1 MTVTIQI
8 SGFSESL
15 SRCMDFEAVSPVELE
30 SVLAEAS
37 LPLEMRFAEPSAE
50 TPLIRSG
57 STFSHLVFVQH
68 GIVTPWQSP
77 YSELAAPFLIGVHEF
92 LMGSERWSASYS
104 AITEAVTVRIP
115 KEVMALVVKEIPP
128 VRERMHE
135 LVMRRLAR
143 FYWVSLA
150 TSGGPASRVAA
161 ALVSRLAL
169 EDRDFGA
176 DRVIAIRQKDLG
188 RLTTLSRSAVAAGL
202 TELAESGAIRW
213 GDGPG
218 ARFRGEVLVPD
229 VDALKDR
236 AFADVR
242 REIQPLIADTGGE

>member
-1 MTVTIQI
+1 MPIHI
-8 SGFSESL
+8 EGFAETL
-15 SRCMDFEAVSPVELE
+15 ARCLDFEGVAPEELE
-30 SVLAEAS
+30 SALAEAA

-50 TPLIRSG
+50 VPLIRSG
-57 STFSHLVFVQH
+57 SAFTHLVFVQH
-68 GIVTPWQSP
+68 GVVTPWQSP

-92 LMGSERWSASYS
+92 LMGSARWSASYS
-104 AITEAVTVRIP
+104 AISEAVIVRMP
-115 KEVMALVVKEIPP
+115 KEVMGHVVESIPS
-128 VRERMHE
+128 VRERMQG

-169 EDRDFGA
+169 VDLDYGA
-176 DRVIAIRQKDLG
+176 DRVITIRQKDLA
-188 RLTTLSRSAVAAGL
+188 RLTTLSRSAVAVGMS
-202 TELAESGAIRW
+202 ELAGTGAIRW

-218 ARFRGEVLVPD
+218 ARFKGEVLVPD
-229 VDALKDR
+229 VDALKDQ

-242 REIQPLIADTGGE
+242 ARELQPLLTATIDE

>member
-1 MTVTIQI
+1 MSIHI
-8 SGFSESL
+8 EGFAQSL
-15 SRCMDFEAVSPVELE
+15 ARCLDFEGVAPEALE
-30 SVLAEAS
+30 AALAEAA

-50 TPLIRSG
+50 VSLIRSG
-57 STFSHLVFVQH
+57 AAFTHLVFVQH
-68 GIVTPWQSP
+68 GVVTPWQSP

-92 LMGSERWSASYS
+92 LMGAERWSASYS
-104 AITEAVTVRIP
+104 AISEAVIVRIP
-115 KEVMALVVKEIPP
+115 KEVMTLVVERIPT
-128 VRERMHE
+128 VRDRMHD

-169 EDRDFGA
+169 DDLDFGEG
-176 DRVIAIRQKDLG
+176 RIIAVRQKDLS

-202 TELAESGAIRW
+202 AEQAESRVIRW
-213 GDGPG
+213 GDGLG
-218 ARFRGEVLVPD
+218 ARFKGEVLVPD
-229 VDALKDR
+229 VDALKDS

-242 REIQPLIADTGGE
+242 TREIQPLLAARDNE

>member
-1 MTVTIQI
+1 MTIQI
-8 SGFSESL
+8 KGFAETL
-15 SRCMDFEAVSPVELE
+15 ARCLDFEGVEPDELE
-30 SVLAEAS
+30 TVLAEAA

-50 TPLIRSG
+50 VPLIRSG
-57 STFSHLVFVQH
+57 SDFTHLVFVQH
-68 GIVTPWQSP
+68 GVVTPWQSP

-104 AITEAVTVRIP
+104 AITEAVVVRIP
-115 KEVMALVVKEIPP
+115 MEVMQLVVTRLPQ
-128 VRERMHE
+128 VRERMQG

-169 EDRDFGA
+169 VDIDYGA
-176 DRVIAIRQKDLG
+176 ERIIPIRQKDLV

-202 TELAESGAIRW
+202 SELAATGAIRW

-218 ARFRGEVLVPD
+218 ARFKGEVLVPD
-229 VDALKDR
+229 VDALKDQ

-242 REIQPLIADTGGE
+242 VRELRPLLTTAIDE

>member
-1 MTVTIQI
+1 MTIQV
-8 SGFSESL
+8 SGFAETL
-15 SRCMDFEAVSPVELE
+15 TRCLDFEGVAPEELE
-30 SVLAEAS
+30 LVLAEAA

-50 TPLIRSG
+50 IPLIRSG
-57 STFSHLVFVQH
+57 SDFTHLVFVQH
-68 GIVTPWQSP
+68 GVVTPWQSP

-104 AITEAVTVRIP
+104 AITEAVVVRIP
-115 KEVMALVVKEIPP
+115 SEVMGHVVERFPS
-128 VRERMHE
+128 VRERMQE

-169 EDRDFGA
+169 VDLDYGA
-176 DRVIAIRQKDLG
+176 DRAIAIRQKDLV

-202 TELAESGAIRW
+202 SELAATAAIRW

-218 ARFRGEVLVPD
+218 ARFKGEVIVPD
-229 VDALKDR
+229 VDALKDQ

-242 REIQPLIADTGGE
+242 ARELRPLLSVSNDE

>member
-1 MTVTIQI
+1 MPIQVE
-8 SGFSESL
+8 GFAQAL
-15 SRCMDFEAVSPVELE
+15 SRSLDFQSVAPVALEA
-30 SVLAEAS
+30 VLAEVTQT
-37 LPLEMRFAEPSAE
+37 LEMRFTEPSAE
-50 TPLIRSG
+50 VPLIRSG
-57 STFSHLVFVQH
+57 SEFTHLIFVQH
-68 GIVTPWQSP
+68 GVVTPWQSP

-92 LMGSERWSASYS
+92 LMDAERWSASYS
-104 AITEAVTVRIP
+104 AISEAVIVRIP
-115 KEVMALVVKEIPP
+115 KEVIHLVTERLPT

-169 EDRDFGA
+169 DDLDFGS
-176 DRVIAIRQKDLG
+176 DRTISIRQKDLG

-202 TELAESGAIRW
+202 SELAGTGVIRW

-218 ARFRGEVLVPD
+218 ARFKGEVLVPD
-229 VDALKDR
+229 VDALKDQ

-242 REIQPLIADTGGE
+242 ARELRPLLTAAIDE

>member
-1 MTVTIQI
+1 M
-8 SGFSESL
+8 
-15 SRCMDFEAVSPVELE
+15 
-30 SVLAEAS
+30 
-37 LPLEMRFAEPSAE
+37 
-50 TPLIRSG
+50 
-57 STFSHLVFVQH
+57 
-68 GIVTPWQSP
+68 TPWQSP

-92 LMGSERWSASYS
+92 LMGAERWSASYS
-104 AITEAVTVRIP
+104 AITEAVIVRIP
-115 KEVMALVVKEIPP
+115 TEAMQLVVERLPQ

-169 EDRDFGA
+169 DDLDFGSE
-176 DRVIAIRQKDLG
+176 RVISIRQKDLG

-213 GDGPG
+213 GAGPG
-218 ARFRGEVLVPD
+218 ARFKGEVLIPD
-229 VDALKDR
+229 VDALMDC
-236 AFADVR
+236 AFEDVR
-242 REIQPLIADTGGE
+242 TREIQPLLAARDGD

>member
-1 MTVTIQI
+1 MPIHI
-8 SGFSESL
+8 EGFAETL
-15 SRCMDFEAVSPVELE
+15 ARCLDFEGVTPDELE
-30 SVLAEAS
+30 AVLAEAA

-50 TPLIRSG
+50 LPLIRSG
-57 STFSHLVFVQH
+57 SDFTHLVFVQH
-68 GIVTPWQSP
+68 GVVTPWQSP
-77 YSELAAPFLIGVHEF
+77 HSELAAPFLIGVHEF

-104 AITEAVTVRIP
+104 AITEAVIVRIP
-115 KEVMALVVKEIPP
+115 KEVMQLVVERLPS

-169 EDRDFGA
+169 VDIDYGPDR
-176 DRVIAIRQKDLG
+176 IIPIRQKDLV

-202 TELAESGAIRW
+202 SELAATGAIFW
-213 GDGPG
+213 GDGPR
-218 ARFRGEVLVPD
+218 ARFKGEVIVPD
-229 VDALKDR
+229 VDALKDQ

-242 REIQPLIADTGGE
+242 ARELQPLLTAAIDE

>member
-1 MTVTIQI
+1 MPVNIE
-8 SGFSESL
+8 GFATSL
-15 SRCMDFEAVSPVELE
+15 TRCLDFEGVAPDELE
-30 SVLAEAS
+30 AVLAEDA
-37 LPLEMRFAEPSAE
+37 LPLEMLFAEPSAE
-50 TPLIRSG
+50 APLIRSG
-57 STFSHLVFVQH
+57 SDFTHLVFVQH

-92 LMGSERWSASYS
+92 LMGAERWSASYS
-104 AITEAVTVRIP
+104 AITEAVVVGIP
-115 KEVMALVVKEIPP
+115 KDVMQLVVERLLQ
-128 VRERMHE
+128 VRERMHD

-169 EDRDFGA
+169 DDLDFGEG
-176 DRVIAIRQKDLG
+176 RVIAIRQKDLS

-202 TELAESGAIRW
+202 AELAESRAIRW

-218 ARFRGEVLVPD
+218 ARFKGEVLVPD
-229 VDALKDR
+229 VDALKDS

-242 REIQPLIADTGGE
+242 TREIQPLLAARDDE

>member
-1 MTVTIQI
+1 MTIQV
-8 SGFSESL
+8 SGFAETL
-15 SRCMDFEAVSPVELE
+15 ARCLDFEGVAPEELE
-30 SVLAEAS
+30 SALAEAA

-50 TPLIRSG
+50 VPLIRSG
-57 STFSHLVFVQH
+57 SDFTHLVFVQH
-68 GIVTPWQSP
+68 GVVTPWQSP
-77 YSELAAPFLIGVHEF
+77 HSELAAPFLIGVHEF

-104 AITEAVTVRIP
+104 AITEAVVVRIP
-115 KEVMALVVKEIPP
+115 KEVMQLVVERLPS
-128 VRERMHE
+128 VRERMQG

-169 EDRDFGA
+169 VDLDHGA
-176 DRVIAIRQKDLG
+176 DRAIVIRQKDLA

-202 TELAESGAIRW
+202 SELAATGAIHW

-218 ARFRGEVLVPD
+218 ARFKGEVLVPD
-229 VDALKDR
+229 VDALKDQ

-242 REIQPLIADTGGE
+242 ARELQPLLNANIDE

>member
-1 MTVTIQI
+1 MTVHIE
-8 SGFSESL
+8 GFAETL
-15 SRCMDFEAVSPVELE
+15 ARCLDFEGVAPEELE
-30 SVLAEAS
+30 SALAEAA

-50 TPLIRSG
+50 VPLIRSG
-57 STFSHLVFVQH
+57 SAFTHLVFVQH
-68 GIVTPWQSP
+68 GVVTPWQSP
-77 YSELAAPFLIGVHEF
+77 YSELSAPFLIGVHEF

-104 AITEAVTVRIP
+104 AITEAVVVRIP
-115 KEVMALVVKEIPP
+115 KEVMLLVVERLPS
-128 VRERMHE
+128 VRERMQG

-169 EDRDFGA
+169 VDIDYGA
-176 DRVIAIRQKDLG
+176 DRSIPIRQKDLV

-202 TELAESGAIRW
+202 SELAATGAIRW

-218 ARFRGEVLVPD
+218 TRFKGEVLVPD
-229 VDALKDR
+229 VDALKDQ

-242 REIQPLIADTGGE
+242 ARELQPLLTATIDE

>member
-1 MTVTIQI
+1 MTIQV
-8 SGFSESL
+8 SGFAETL
-15 SRCMDFEAVSPVELE
+15 ARCLDFEGVASEELE
-30 SVLAEAS
+30 SVLAEAA
-37 LPLEMRFAEPSAE
+37 LPLEMRFAEPSADV
-50 TPLIRSG
+50 PLIRSG
-57 STFSHLVFVQH
+57 SDFTHLVFVQH
-68 GIVTPWQSP
+68 GVVTPWQSP

-92 LMGSERWSASYS
+92 LMGSARWSASYS
-104 AITEAVTVRIP
+104 PITEAVIVRIP
-115 KEVMALVVKEIPP
+115 NDVMHLVVERLPS
-128 VRERMHE
+128 VRERMQD

-169 EDRDFGA
+169 VDLDFGA
-176 DRVIAIRQKDLG
+176 DRAIKIRQKDLA

-202 TELAESGAIRW
+202 SELATTGVIRW

-218 ARFRGEVLVPD
+218 ARFKGEVTVPD
-229 VDALKDR
+229 VDALKDQ

-242 REIQPLIADTGGE
+242 ARELQPLLAGSIDE

>member
-1 MTVTIQI
+1 MSVRV
-8 SGFSESL
+8 SGFAKGL
-15 SRCMDFEAVSPVELE
+15 VRCLDFEGVAPEALE
-30 SVLAEAS
+30 VVLAEAS
-37 LPLEMRFAEPSAE
+37 SPLEMRFAEPSAE
-50 TPLIRSG
+50 APLIRSG
-57 STFSHLVFVQH
+57 AAFSHLVFVQH
-68 GIVTPWQSP
+68 GVVTPWQSP

-92 LMGSERWSASYS
+92 LMGAERWSASYS
-104 AITEAVTVRIP
+104 AITEAVIVRIP
-115 KEVMALVVKEIPP
+115 TEAMQLVVERLPQ

-169 EDRDFGA
+169 DDLDFGSE
-176 DRVIAIRQKDLG
+176 RVISIRQKDLG

-242 REIQPLIADTGGE
+242 REIQPLIADTAGE

>member
-1 MTVTIQI
+1 MTIHI
-8 SGFSESL
+8 DGFAETLARCLDFEGVAPESL
-15 SRCMDFEAVSPVELE
+15 EA
-30 SVLAEAS
+30 VLAEAS
-37 LPLEMRFAEPSAE
+37 SPLEMLFAEPSAE
-50 TPLIRSG
+50 APLIRSG
-57 STFSHLVFVQH
+57 AAFTHLVFVQH
-68 GIVTPWQSP
+68 GVVTPWQSP

-92 LMGSERWSASYS
+92 LMGAERWSASYS

-169 EDRDFGA
+169 EDLDFGSE
-176 DRVIAIRQKDLG
+176 RVIAIRQKDLG

-202 TELAESGAIRW
+202 TELAECGAIRW
-213 GDGPG
+213 GEGTG

>member
-1 MTVTIQI
+1 M
-8 SGFSESL
+8 
-15 SRCMDFEAVSPVELE
+15 
-30 SVLAEAS
+30 
-37 LPLEMRFAEPSAE
+37 
-50 TPLIRSG
+50 
-57 STFSHLVFVQH
+57 
-68 GIVTPWQSP
+68 TPWQSP

-92 LMGSERWSASYS
+92 LMGAERWSASYS
-104 AITEAVTVRIP
+104 AITEAVIVRIP
-115 KEVMALVVKEIPP
+115 KEVIQLVTERLPTI
-128 VRERMHE
+128 RERMHE

-169 EDRDFGA
+169 DDLDFGTE
-176 DRVIAIRQKDLG
+176 RVISIRQKDLG

-213 GDGPG
+213 GAGPG

-229 VDALKDR
+229 VDALKEC
-236 AFADVR
+236 AFEDVR
-242 REIQPLIADTGGE
+242 TREIQPLLAARDGD

>member
-1 MTVTIQI
+1 MPLLVT
-8 SGFSESL
+8 GFADTL
-15 SRCMDFEAVSPVELE
+15 ARCLVFEGVAPDELE
-30 SVLAEAS
+30 IVLAEAG

-50 TPLIRSG
+50 IPLIRSG
-57 STFSHLVFVQH
+57 SDFTHLVFVQH
-68 GIVTPWQSP
+68 GVVTPWQSP

-104 AITEAVTVRIP
+104 AITEAVIVRIP
-115 KEVMALVVKEIPP
+115 AEVMQLVVERLPS

-169 EDRDFGA
+169 VDRDFGT
-176 DRVIAIRQKDLG
+176 DRAIAIRQKDLV

-202 TELAESGAIRW
+202 SELAATGAIRW

-218 ARFRGEVLVPD
+218 ARFKGEVIVPD
-229 VDALKDR
+229 VDALKDQ

-242 REIQPLIADTGGE
+242 ARELRPLLSVSNDE

>member
-1 MTVTIQI
+1 MTIDI
-8 SGFSESL
+8 EGFAGTL
-15 SRCMDFEAVSPVELE
+15 ARCLDFEGVSEEELE
-30 SVLAEAS
+30 AVLAEAS
-37 LPLEMRFAEPSAE
+37 QPLEMRFAEPSAE
-50 TPLIRSG
+50 VPLIRSG
-57 STFSHLVFVQH
+57 AAFTHLAFVQH
-68 GIVTPWQSP
+68 GVVTPWQSP

-92 LMGSERWSASYS
+92 LMGAERWSASYS
-104 AITEAVTVRIP
+104 AITEAVIVRIP
-115 KEVMALVVKEIPP
+115 KEVIQLVTERLPT

-169 EDRDFGA
+169 DDLDFGTE
-176 DRVIAIRQKDLG
+176 RVISIRQKDLG

-202 TELAESGAIRW
+202 TDLAESGAIRW
-213 GDGPG
+213 GEGPG

-242 REIQPLIADTGGE
+242 REIQPLLAGTAGE

>member
-1 MTVTIQI
+1 MVIHI
-8 SGFSESL
+8 EGFAETL
-15 SRCMDFEAVSPVELE
+15 ARCLDFEGMDPDELE
-30 SVLAEAS
+30 AVLAEVTQ
-37 LPLEMRFAEPSAE
+37 PLEMRFAEPSAE
-50 TPLIRSG
+50 APLIRSG
-57 STFSHLVFVQH
+57 SDFTHLVFVQH
-68 GIVTPWQSP
+68 GVVTPWQSP
-77 YSELAAPFLIGVHEF
+77 HSELAAPFLIGVHEF
-92 LMGSERWSASYS
+92 LMVAERWSASYS
-104 AITEAVTVRIP
+104 AITEAVIVRIP
-115 KEVMALVVKEIPP
+115 KEVIQLVTERLPT

-188 RLTTLSRSAVAAGL
+188 RLTTLSRSAVAVGL
-202 TELAESGAIRW
+202 TELAQSGAIRW
-213 GDGPG
+213 GDEPG

-242 REIQPLIADTGGE
+242 REIQPLTADTGGE

>member
-1 MTVTIQI
+1 MPIQVE
-8 SGFSESL
+8 GFAQAL
-15 SRCMDFEAVSPVELE
+15 SRSLDFQNVTPEALE
-30 SVLAEAS
+30 AVLAEVTQT
-37 LPLEMRFAEPSAE
+37 LEMRFAEPSAE
-50 TPLIRSG
+50 VPLIRSG
-57 STFSHLVFVQH
+57 SEFTHLIFVQH
-68 GIVTPWQSP
+68 GVVTPWQSP

-92 LMGSERWSASYS
+92 LMGAERWSASYS
-104 AITEAVTVRIP
+104 AISEAVIVRIP
-115 KEVMALVVKEIPP
+115 KEVIHLVTERLPT

-169 EDRDFGA
+169 DDLDFGS
-176 DRVIAIRQKDLG
+176 DRTIAIRQKDLG

-202 TELAESGAIRW
+202 SELAGTGAIRW

-218 ARFRGEVLVPD
+218 ARFKGKVMVPD
-229 VDALKDR
+229 VDALKDQ

-242 REIQPLIADTGGE
+242 ARELQPLLTAAIDE

>member
-1 MTVTIQI
+1 MTIHI
-8 SGFSESL
+8 EGFGQTL
-15 SRCMDFEAVSPVELE
+15 GRCLDFDGVELE
-30 SVLAEAS
+30 ELELVLAEAS

-50 TPLIRSG
+50 VPLIRSG
-57 STFSHLVFVQH
+57 SEFTHLVFVQH
-68 GIVTPWQSP
+68 GVVTPWQSP

-92 LMGSERWSASYS
+92 LMGAERWSASYS
-104 AITEAVTVRIP
+104 ALSEAVIVRIP
-115 KEVMALVVKEIPP
+115 KEVIHLVTERLPT

-150 TSGGPASRVAA
+150 TSGAPASRVAA

-169 EDRDFGA
+169 DDLDFGTE
-176 DRVIAIRQKDLG
+176 RVISIRQKDLG

-202 TELAESGAIRW
+202 TELAGSGAICW

-236 AFADVR
+236 AFEDVR
-242 REIQPLIADTGGE
+242 TREIQPLIAGPVDE

>member
-1 MTVTIQI
+1 MPIQVE
-8 SGFSESL
+8 GFAQAL
-15 SRCMDFEAVSPVELE
+15 SRSLDFQNVTPEALE
-30 SVLAEAS
+30 AVLAEVTQT
-37 LPLEMRFAEPSAE
+37 LEMRFAEPSAE
-50 TPLIRSG
+50 VPLIRSG
-57 STFSHLVFVQH
+57 SEFTHLIFVQH
-68 GIVTPWQSP
+68 GVVTPWQSP

-92 LMGSERWSASYS
+92 LMGAERWSASYS
-104 AITEAVTVRIP
+104 AISEAVIVRIP
-115 KEVMALVVKEIPP
+115 KEVIHLVTERLPT

-169 EDRDFGA
+169 DDLDFGS
-176 DRVIAIRQKDLG
+176 DRTIAIRQKDLG

-202 TELAESGAIRW
+202 SELAATGAIRW

-218 ARFRGEVLVPD
+218 ARFKDEVIVPD
-229 VDALKDR
+229 VDALKDQ

-242 REIQPLIADTGGE
+242 ARELQPLLTAAIDE

>member
-1 MTVTIQI
+1 MPIQVE
-8 SGFSESL
+8 GFAQAL
-15 SRCMDFEAVSPVELE
+15 SRCLDFQSVAPEALE
-30 SVLAEAS
+30 AVLAEVTQ
-37 LPLEMRFAEPSAE
+37 PLEMRFAEPSAE
-50 TPLIRSG
+50 VPLIRSG
-57 STFSHLVFVQH
+57 SEFTHLVFVQH
-68 GIVTPWQSP
+68 GVVTPWQSP

-92 LMGSERWSASYS
+92 LMGAERWSASYS
-104 AITEAVTVRIP
+104 AITEAVVVRIP
-115 KEVMALVVKEIPP
+115 KEVIHLVTERLPS

-150 TSGGPASRVAA
+150 TSGAPASRVAA

-169 EDRDFGA
+169 DDIDFGTE
-176 DRVIAIRQKDLG
+176 RVISIRQKDLG

-242 REIQPLIADTGGE
+242 REIQPLIAGAVDE

>member
-1 MTVTIQI
+1 MSVRV
-8 SGFSESL
+8 SGFAKGL
-15 SRCMDFEAVSPVELE
+15 VRCLDFEGVAPETLEAVF
-30 SVLAEAS
+30 AEAAS
-37 LPLEMRFAEPSAE
+37 PLEMQFAEPSAE
-50 TPLIRSG
+50 APLIRSG
-57 STFSHLVFVQH
+57 SAFSHLVFVQH
-68 GIVTPWQSP
+68 GVVTPWQSP

-92 LMGSERWSASYS
+92 LMGVERWSASYS
-104 AITEAVTVRIP
+104 AISEAVIVRIP
-115 KEVMALVVKEIPP
+115 KEVIHLVTERLPQ

-135 LVMRRLAR
+135 LVMRRLSR

-169 EDRDFGA
+169 DDRDFGA

-202 TELAESGAIRW
+202 TELAQSGAIRW

>member
-1 MTVTIQI
+1 MTIQV
-8 SGFSESL
+8 SGFAETL
-15 SRCMDFEAVSPVELE
+15 ARCLDFEGVAPEELE
-30 SVLAEAS
+30 AALAEAA
-37 LPLEMRFAEPSAE
+37 LPLEMRFAEPSADV
-50 TPLIRSG
+50 PLIRSG
-57 STFSHLVFVQH
+57 SAFTHLVFVQH
-68 GIVTPWQSP
+68 GVVTPWQSP

-104 AITEAVTVRIP
+104 AITEAVVVRIP
-115 KEVMALVVKEIPP
+115 TEVMQLVVERLPS
-128 VRERMHE
+128 VRERMQG

-169 EDRDFGA
+169 VDLDYGA
-176 DRVIAIRQKDLG
+176 DRIIPIRQKDLV

-202 TELAESGAIRW
+202 SELAATGAIRW

-218 ARFRGEVLVPD
+218 ARFKGEVKVPE
-229 VDALKDR
+229 VDALKDQ
-236 AFADVR
+236 AFADMR
-242 REIQPLIADTGGE
+242 ARELRPLLTGSIDE

>member
-1 MTVTIQI
+1 MPVTIQI
-8 SGFSESL
+8 SGFSQSL
-15 SRCMDFEAVSPVELE
+15 VRCLDFEGVSEAELE
-30 SVLAEAS
+30 SVLAEAA
-37 LPLEMRFAEPSAE
+37 LPLEMRFAEPSALE
-50 TPLIRSG
+50 PLIRSG
-57 STFSHLVFVQH
+57 SEFTHLVFVQH
-68 GIVTPWQSP
+68 GVVTPWQSP
-77 YSELAAPFLIGVHEF
+77 YSELAAPFLIGLHEF
-92 LMGSERWSASYS
+92 LMGAEHWSASYS
-104 AITEAVTVRIP
+104 AITEAVIVRIP
-115 KEVMALVVKEIPP
+115 KEVIHLVTERIPQ

-135 LVMRRLAR
+135 LVMRRLAW

-150 TSGGPASRVAA
+150 TSGAPASRVAA

-169 EDRDFGA
+169 DDLDFGTA
-176 DRVIAIRQKDLG
+176 RVIWIRQKDLG

-242 REIQPLIADTGGE
+242 REIQPLIADTDAE

>member
-1 MTVTIQI
+1 MPLLV
-8 SGFSESL
+8 SGFAETL
-15 SRCMDFEAVSPVELE
+15 TRCLDFESVAPEELE
-30 SVLAEAS
+30 SVLAEAA

-50 TPLIRSG
+50 IPLIRSG
-57 STFSHLVFVQH
+57 SDFTHLVFVQH
-68 GIVTPWQSP
+68 GVVTPWQSP

-104 AITEAVTVRIP
+104 AITEAVIVRIP
-115 KEVMALVVKEIPP
+115 AEVMQLVVERLPP

-150 TSGGPASRVAA
+150 TSGGPAARVAA

-169 EDRDFGA
+169 ADLDFGA
-176 DRVIAIRQKDLG
+176 DRAIEIRQKDLA

-202 TELAESGAIRW
+202 SELAATGAICW

-218 ARFRGEVLVPD
+218 ARFKGEVLVPD
-229 VDALKDR
+229 VDALKDQ

-242 REIQPLIADTGGE
+242 SRELRPLLSVSIDE

>member
-1 MTVTIQI
+1 MTIQV
-8 SGFSESL
+8 SGFAETL
-15 SRCMDFEAVSPVELE
+15 VRCLDFEGVSPEALE
-30 SVLAEAS
+30 AVLAEAA
-37 LPLEMRFAEPSAE
+37 LPLEMRFAESSAE
-50 TPLIRSG
+50 APLIRSG
-57 STFSHLVFVQH
+57 SAFSHLVFVQH
-68 GIVTPWQSP
+68 GVVTPWQSP

-92 LMGSERWSASYS
+92 LMGAERWSASYS
-104 AITEAVTVRIP
+104 AISEAVIVRIP
-115 KEVMALVVKEIPP
+115 KEVIDLITERLPQ

-150 TSGGPASRVAA
+150 TSGAPVSRVAA

-169 EDRDFGA
+169 DDLDFGSE
-176 DRVIAIRQKDLG
+176 RVISIRQKDLG

-202 TELAESGAIRW
+202 SELAESGAVRW

-218 ARFRGEVLVPD
+218 ARFRGEVLIPD

-236 AFADVR
+236 AFAEVR
-242 REIQPLIADTGGE
+242 REIQRLLTDSEAE